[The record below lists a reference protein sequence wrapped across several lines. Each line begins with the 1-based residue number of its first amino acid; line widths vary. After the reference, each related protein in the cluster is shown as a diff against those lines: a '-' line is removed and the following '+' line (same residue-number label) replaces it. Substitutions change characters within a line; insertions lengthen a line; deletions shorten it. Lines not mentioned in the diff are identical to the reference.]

1 MITDDT
7 ITNSMDFE
15 KEVKKVCKWKISFH
29 LVHNLFLKIYKVS
42 IHLKKYIDRHVYY
55 IDI

>member
-29 LVHNLFLKIYKVS
+29 LVHNLLLKIYKVS
-42 IHLKKYIDRHVYY
+42 IHLKKYIDNF
-55 IDI
+55 